1 MTTVAQV
8 LSQFQATGVQTCFH
22 DRHINPQIYAD
33 LNGGN
38 WSIKDYEERG
48 GYAALR
54 KILGKDGGEGLT
66 QDQVIATVKESGL
79 RGRGGAGFPTGLKW
93 SFMPRQFPGQK
104 YLVCNS
110 DEGEPGTCKDR
121 DILMYN
127 PHIVIEGMIIAGFAM
142 GISVGYNYIH
152 GEIFQVYDRFEA
164 ALEEARAA
172 GYLGNHIMGSDLS
185 FQLHAH
191 HGFGAYICGEET
203 ALLESLEGKKG
214 QPRFKPPFPA
224 SFGLYGKPTT
234 INNTET
240 FAAVPWIIRNGGAAY
255 LACGKPNNGGTKIY
269 SVSGDVEMPGNYEV
283 PMGTPFA
290 KLLEL
295 AGGVRKGRQLKA
307 VIPGGSSSPVLPA
320 DIIME
325 CTMDYDSIA
334 KAGSML
340 GSGAVIVM
348 DDSRCMVESLKRLSY
363 FYMHESCGQCTPCRE
378 GTAWMYKVVHRIENG
393 LGKPEDL
400 DLLNSVL
407 GNIAGRT
414 ICALGDAA
422 AFPVQSFIK
431 HFRAEFEHHIEHKTC
446 LVPKDVQ
453 WAGSGFHKITA

>member
-1 MTTVAQV
+1 MLD
-8 LSQFQATGVQTCFH
+8 LSKFQSTGQETCFH
-22 DRHINPQIYAD
+22 DRHIGAQIYAGLD
-33 LNGGN
+33 GKN
-38 WSIKDYEERG
+38 WGLKDYEARG

-54 KILGKDGGEGLT
+54 KILKGEGAPEGSPLT
-66 QDQVIATVKESGL
+66 QDQVIAEVKASGL

-93 SFMPRQFPGQK
+93 SFMPRQFPGHK

-121 DILMYN
+121 DILMFN
-127 PHIVIEGMIIAGFAM
+127 PHIVIEGMIIAAFAM
-142 GISVGYNYIH
+142 GIRVGYNYIH
-152 GEIFQVYDRFEA
+152 GEIFEVYDRFEA

-172 GYLGNHIMGSDLS
+172 GYLGDDILGSGFS

-224 SFGLYGKPTT
+224 SFGLYGRPTT

-240 FAAVPWIIRNGGAAY
+240 FAAVPWIIRNGGQPY
-255 LACGKPNNGGTKIY
+255 LEIGKPNNGGTKIF
-269 SVSGDVEMPGNYEV
+269 SVSGDVERPGNYEI
-283 PMGTPFA
+283 PLGTPFS

-307 VIPGGSSSPVLPA
+307 VIPGGSSSPVLTA
-320 DIIME
+320 GVIMD

-348 DDSRCMVESLKRLSY
+348 DDSRCMVKSLLRLTY
-363 FYMHESCGQCTPCRE
+363 FYSHESCGQCTPCRE
-378 GTAWMYKVVHRIENG
+378 GTGWMHRVVERIATG
-393 LGKPEDL
+393 HGKPEDI
-400 DLLNSVL
+400 DLLNSVAD
-407 GNIAGRT
+407 NIQGRT

-422 AFPVQSFIK
+422 AMPVRAMIK
-431 HFRAEFEHHIEHKTC
+431 NFKQEFVQLIEQPQK
-446 LVPKDVQ
+446 
-453 WAGSGFHKITA
+453 AAA

>member
-1 MTTVAQV
+1 MNADNI
-8 LSQFQATGVQTCFH
+8 LSQFRATGVQTCFH
-22 DRHINPQIYAD
+22 DRHINPQIYAG
-33 LNGGN
+33 LNGSN
-38 WSIKDYEERG
+38 WRLKDYEARG
-48 GYAALR
+48 GYQALR
-54 KILGKDGGEGLT
+54 KILGKDGAAPNDAGVVGMT
-66 QDQVIATVKESGL
+66 QDQVIATVKESAL

-121 DILMYN
+121 DILEFN
-127 PHIVIEGMIIAGFAM
+127 PHIVIEGMAIAAYAM

-152 GEIFQVYDRFEA
+152 GEIFSAYDRFEE

-172 GYLGNHIMGSDLS
+172 GLLGNNILGSTFS
-185 FQLHAH
+185 FQLHAA

-240 FAAVPWIIRNGGAAY
+240 FAAVPWIIRNGGQAY
-255 LACGKPNNGGTKIY
+255 LECGKPNNGGTKIY
-269 SVSGDVEMPGNYEV
+269 SISGDVERPGNYEI

-295 AGGVRKGRQLKA
+295 AGGVRGGKALKA

-320 DIIME
+320 SIMME

-348 DDSRCMVESLKRLSY
+348 DETRCMVTALQRLSY

-378 GTAWMYKVVHRIENG
+378 GTGWLSRMVDRIVNGQGRASDIELLDNVSEN
-393 LGKPEDL
+393 
-400 DLLNSVL
+400 
-407 GNIAGRT
+407 IMGRT

-422 AFPVQSFIK
+422 AMPVRAMIK
-431 HFRAEFEHHIEHKTC
+431 HFRQEFVHLIEHKTSM
-446 LVPKDVQ
+446 VNAAVEAAAK
-453 WAGSGFHKITA
+453 

>member
-1 MTTVAQV
+1 MNVQQV
-8 LSQFQATGVQTCFH
+8 LSQFQTTAEKSCFH
-22 DRHINPQIYAD
+22 DHHLGPQILAG
-33 LNGGN
+33 LNGKN
-38 WSIKDYEERG
+38 WSLQDYVARG
-48 GYAALR
+48 GYQALR
-54 KILGKDGGEGLT
+54 KILGQDGSTPDPETGAVGMT

-121 DILMYN
+121 EILQHN
-127 PHIVIEGMIIAGFAM
+127 PHIVIEGMAIAAYAM
-142 GISVGYNYIH
+142 GITVGYNYIH
-152 GEIFQVYDRFEA
+152 GEIFESYERFEA

-172 GYLGNHIMGSDLS
+172 GFLGEHIMGSQFS
-185 FQLHAH
+185 FQLHAT

-240 FAAVPWIIRNGGAAY
+240 FAAVPWIIRNGGQSY
-255 LACGKPNNGGTKIY
+255 LECGKPNNGGTKIF
-269 SVSGDVEMPGNYEV
+269 SVSGDVERPGNYEI
-283 PMGTPFA
+283 PLGTPFS

-295 AGGVRKGRQLKA
+295 AGGVRNGRTLKA
-307 VIPGGSSSPVLPA
+307 VIPGGSSAPVLPA
-320 DIIME
+320 NVIMQ

-340 GSGAVIVM
+340 GSGAVIVL
-348 DDSRCMVESLKRLSY
+348 DDTRCMVKSLQRLSY

-378 GTAWMYKVVHRIENG
+378 GTGWLWRMVDRIERG
-393 LGKPEDL
+393 EGRESDL
-400 DLLNSVL
+400 ALLDSVAE
-407 GNIAGRT
+407 NIMGRT

-422 AFPVQSFIK
+422 AMPVRGMIK
-431 HFRAEFEHHIEHKTC
+431 HFRHEFEHHITHKTC
-446 LVPKDVQ
+446 MVPAYV
-453 WAGSGFHKITA
+453 

>member
-1 MTTVAQV
+1 MKNAV
-8 LSQFQATGVQTCFH
+8 LDLSKFQAKGLETCFH
-22 DRHINPQIYAD
+22 DRHINPQIYAGLD
-33 LNGGN
+33 GSN
-38 WSIKDYEERG
+38 WRLKEYEARG
-48 GYAALR
+48 GYQALR
-54 KILGKDGGEGLT
+54 KILTANAEGVPGMT
-66 QDQVIATVKESGL
+66 PDQVVADVKASGL

-93 SFMPRQFPGQK
+93 SFMPRALPVQK

-121 DILMYN
+121 DILAYN
-127 PHIVIEGMIIAGFAM
+127 PHIVIEGMIIAAYAM

-152 GEIFQVYDRFEA
+152 GEIFGVYERFEE

-172 GYLGNHIMGSDLS
+172 GYLGDRILGSNHS
-185 FQLHAH
+185 FQLHAF

-240 FAAVPWIIRNGGAAY
+240 FAAVPWIIRNGGQAY
-255 LACGKPNNGGTKIY
+255 LECGKPNNGGTKIF
-269 SVSGDVEMPGNYEV
+269 SMVGDVERPGNYEI
-283 PMGTPFA
+283 PLGTPFS
-290 KLLEL
+290 KILEL
-295 AGGVRKGRQLKA
+295 AGGVKGGRKLKA
-307 VIPGGSSSPVLPA
+307 VIPGGSSAPVLPA
-320 DIIME
+320 ATMMD

-348 DDSRCMVESLKRLSY
+348 DETRCMVKSLLRLSY
-363 FYMHESCGQCTPCRE
+363 FYSHESCGQCTPCRE
-378 GTAWMYKVVHRIENG
+378 GTGWLWRLVNRLEHG
-393 LGKPEDL
+393 QGKAEDL
-400 DLLNSVL
+400 ALLDSVAES
-407 GNIAGRT
+407 IMGRT

-422 AFPVQSFIK
+422 AMPVRGMLK
-431 HFRAEFEHHIEHKTC
+431 HFRDEFAYHVEHKRC
-446 LVPKDVQ
+446 VVPAYV
-453 WAGSGFHKITA
+453 